1 MNSHKKKMTQMD
13 KLLSEERSIA
23 EVINNYFVNTSKSL
37 NL

>member
-23 EVINNYFVNTSKSL
+23 EVINNYFNTSKSL